1 MYNSLIKILYIS
13 ICLAINNISLCY
25 DACYSCIRF
34 FGIGTFSTH
43 ALSSFFLIN
52 DANTVRLNYADI
64 IRHRGSPYDT
74 SNGARIRVA
83 FESHPAGQVLGSGAQ
98 LAGSLLHFCH
108 PESNPKGVC
117 PRLITITASFTIG
130 STAGITLFTFATMI
144 RSLASVPDATE
155 RSFLVKNVDFA

>member
-13 ICLAINNISLCY
+13 ICLLAINNISLCY
-25 DACYSCIRF
+25 DACYSCIRFF

-64 IRHRGSPYDT
+64 IRHRGSPYDN

-83 FESHPAGQVLGSGAQ
+83 IEIGLGLFVEFFGIRIFEYFSCSIIW
-98 LAGSLLHFCH
+98 
-108 PESNPKGVC
+108 
-117 PRLITITASFTIG
+117 RI
-130 STAGITLFTFATMI
+130 
-144 RSLASVPDATE
+144 
-155 RSFLVKNVDFA
+155 